1 MRVKIFNNNFINKRS
16 KKVREI
22 LDFFKDIFMIKEE
35 TSYQIGLSQLK
46 AKKIETLSKVKQTKK
61 KKELS
66 LSELMRGQA
75 G

>member
-1 MRVKIFNNNFINKRS
+1 M
-16 KKVREI
+16 REI

-35 TSYQIGLSQLK
+35 QTYHIGLSQLK
-46 AKKIETLSKVKQTKK
+46 VRKKEALTTTKQAKK

-75 G
+75 

>member
-1 MRVKIFNNNFINKRS
+1 M
-16 KKVREI
+16 REI

-46 AKKIETLSKVKQTKK
+46 TKKKETLREVKQTKK